1 MDITYK
7 IKNSIKQK
15 GFFQDSAV
23 MLLGNGLGN
32 GLMLVAGIIV
42 ARILGNDL
50 YGQYGLVKTTM
61 FYIAS
66 LSTFG
71 LGFSITKYVSTCV
84 SNASTKLK
92 SYIYYSIQITLAFS
106 LFLAILLIL
115 FSKQIALFLN
125 EPSLT
130 RALSF
135 LAIII
140 VVRAL
145 NTCMI
150 GILAGLKD
158 FKTVAI
164 NVTISGLTMLLL
176 ALPLTHFYSLY
187 GALIALLA
195 SQGGYLILNII
206 HIKKVY
212 IGLDQEIDKSTRK
225 ELLLF
230 SIPIAMQEMS
240 FMVCNWGI
248 SLMIPKLCSFG
259 EYGIYSAAN
268 QWNAIILYI
277 PSVLTN
283 VILSYLSS
291 TVGNKNEH
299 NRTLGL
305 MTKVNFVSALIPFI
319 VVSALSMP
327 ITRLYGPTFNGLNVT
342 LVVIVFSTVFV
353 ALSNVYSSE
362 LISHEKVWPLFF
374 MRFSRDLII
383 FLGSFLVITLNIIN
397 SGATSVAVCTV
408 VANILFFFMLI
419 IYYNNYLK
427 LNE

>member
-1 MDITYK
+1 MKIISR
-7 IKNSIKQK
+7 IKNSIQQK
-15 GFFQDSAV
+15 GFFQDSAL
-23 MLLGNGLGN
+23 MLVGNGLGN

-84 SNASTKLK
+84 STASSKLK
-92 SYIYYSIQITLAFS
+92 SYIYYSIQITLVFS
-106 LFLAILLIL
+106 LFLAVVLVL
-115 FSKQIALFLN
+115 FSKQIALFLE
-125 EPSLT
+125 EPTLT
-130 RALSF
+130 QALSF

-145 NTCMI
+145 NTCLI

-158 FKTVAI
+158 FRTVAK
-164 NVTISGLTMLLL
+164 NVAISGMTMLLL

-187 GALIALLA
+187 GALVSLLV
-195 SQGGYLILNII
+195 SQGVYLILNII
-206 HIKKVY
+206 HIKRVY
-212 IGLDQEIDKSTRK
+212 RGLSQEIDRSTRR

-230 SIPIAMQEMS
+230 SMPIAMQEMS

-259 EYGIYSAAN
+259 DYGIYSAAN

-291 TVGNKNEH
+291 TVGDKNEH

-305 MTKVNFVSALIPFI
+305 MTKVNFISALIPFI
-319 VVSALSMP
+319 IVAVLSTP
-327 ITRLYGPTFNGLNVT
+327 ISRLYGPTFNGLNDT
-342 LVVIVFSTVFV
+342 LVVLVLSTVFV

-383 FLGSFLVITLNIIN
+383 FLGSLVVITLGVLN

-408 VANILFFFMLI
+408 AANVLFFFLLI
-419 IYYNNYLK
+419 IYYRNHIK
-427 LNE
+427 VNE

>member
-1 MDITYK
+1 MNITHK

-15 GFFQDSAV
+15 GFFQDSAL

-164 NVTISGLTMLLL
+164 NVAISGLTMLVL
-176 ALPLTHFYSLY
+176 ALLLTPFYSLY
-187 GALIALLA
+187 GALIALLT
-195 SQGGYLILNII
+195 SQSIYLILNTI
-206 HIKKVY
+206 HIRKFSVN
-212 IGLDQEIDKSTRK
+212 LDQVIEKGVRK

-230 SIPIAMQEMS
+230 SMPIAMQEMS
-240 FMVCNWGI
+240 FMICNWGI

-291 TVGNKNEH
+291 TVGDKKEH

-319 VVSALSMP
+319 IVAVLSSP
-327 ITRLYGPTFNGLNVT
+327 ISSLYGPTFAGLNIT
-342 LVVIVFSTVFV
+342 LTVLVFSTVFV

-362 LISHEKVWPLFF
+362 LISYEKVWPLFF
-374 MRFSRDLII
+374 MRFSRDIII
-383 FLGSFLVITLNIIN
+383 FLGSLLVIRINILSN
-397 SGATSVAVCTV
+397 GATSVAVCTV
-408 VANILFFFMLI
+408 IANVLFFLMLI
-419 IYYNNYLK
+419 IYYKNYIK
-427 LNE
+427 VNE

>member
-1 MDITYK
+1 MDIISK
-7 IKNSIKQK
+7 IKNSIQQK
-15 GFFQDSAV
+15 GFFQDSAL
-23 MLLGNGLGN
+23 MLIGNGLGN

-106 LFLAILLIL
+106 LFLAFLLFL

-125 EPSLT
+125 EPNLT

-164 NVTISGLTMLLL
+164 NVAVSGLTMLVLS
-176 ALPLTHFYSLY
+176 LPLTHFYSLY

-195 SQGGYLILNII
+195 SQSIYLILNTI
-206 HIKKVY
+206 HIRKVY
-212 IGLDQEIDKSTRK
+212 DNLDQTIEKGIRK

-230 SIPIAMQEMS
+230 SMPIAMQEMS
-240 FMVCNWGI
+240 FMICNWGI

-291 TVGNKNEH
+291 TVGDKNEH

-319 VVSALSMP
+319 VVAALSTP
-327 ITRLYGPTFNGLNVT
+327 ISRLYGPTFNGLSVT

-362 LISHEKVWPLFF
+362 LISHDKVWPLFF
-374 MRFSRDLII
+374 MRLSRDLII
-383 FLGSFLVITLNIIN
+383 FLGSLFVIYFDILS

-408 VANILFFFMLI
+408 AANLLFFFLLI
-419 IYYNNYLK
+419 IYYRNHIK
-427 LNE
+427 VNE

>member
-1 MDITYK
+1 
-7 IKNSIKQK
+7 
-15 GFFQDSAV
+15 
-23 MLLGNGLGN
+23 MLVGNGLGN

-71 LGFSITKYVSTCV
+71 LGFSITKFVSTCV
-84 SNASTKLK
+84 STASSKLK
-92 SYIYYSIQITLAFS
+92 SYIYYSIQITLVFS
-106 LFLAILLIL
+106 LFLAVVLVL
-115 FSKQIALFLN
+115 FSKQIALFLE
-125 EPSLT
+125 EPTLT
-130 RALSF
+130 QALSF

-158 FKTVAI
+158 FRTVAK
-164 NVTISGLTMLLL
+164 NVAISGMTMLLL

-187 GALIALLA
+187 GALVSLLA
-195 SQGGYLILNII
+195 SQGVYLILNII
-206 HIKKVY
+206 HIKRVY
-212 IGLDQEIDKSTRK
+212 RGLSQEIDRSTRR

-230 SIPIAMQEMS
+230 SMPIAMQEMS

-259 EYGIYSAAN
+259 DYGIYSAAN

-291 TVGNKNEH
+291 TVGDRNEH

-305 MTKVNFVSALIPFI
+305 MTKVNFISALIPFI
-319 VVSALSMP
+319 IVAALSTP
-327 ITRLYGPTFNGLNVT
+327 ISRLYGPTFNGLNDT
-342 LVVIVFSTVFV
+342 LVVLVLSTVFV

-383 FLGSFLVITLNIIN
+383 FLGSLVVITLDILN

-408 VANILFFFMLI
+408 AANVLFFFLLI
-419 IYYNNYLK
+419 IYYRNHIK
-427 LNE
+427 VNE